1 MDEVCILYYCID
13 GGDEEEEENEKKKSR
28 RDDEKKKNTIG
39 AKLYH
44 LESVR
49 LKTFTNWPL
58 YWLDYRKFALL
69 DLFMPTRGTKC
80 GAISIGW
87 RLSNGNGTICQLLDI
102 FLIVAS
108 KSRLLR

>member
-44 LESVR
+44 LES
-49 LKTFTNWPL
+49 TTTATNL
-58 YWLDYRKFALL
+58 NAVTVLV
-69 DLFMPTRGTKC
+69 
-80 GAISIGW
+80 
-87 RLSNGNGTICQLLDI
+87 SNGGNIARELDEANGKINCGIPIMIHTYTPII
-102 FLIVAS
+102 MFNP
-108 KSRLLR
+108 K